1 MLCNNLYMGGTI
13 FRGFLEFYRCVDKK
27 KIIIQAD
34 MYYKLYKNI
43 CSDVKL
49 WVVGNHQIHK
59 NKMFM
64 HSGKFKFP
72 LIKKSKDHPSRHVL

>member
-1 MLCNNLYMGGTI
+1 MEQ
-13 FRGFLEFYRCVDKK
+13 FFVDFWNFTGALIK

-43 CSDVKL
+43 CGDVKL

-59 NKMFM
+59 NKIFM
-64 HSGKFKFP
+64 HPGKFKFP
-72 LIKKSKDHPSRHVL
+72 LIKKSKDHTSRHVL